1 MKRPILVAMILVCLC
16 ACAPDPAAQ
25 DASTATAKAMTP
37 AAAQAPPA
45 PTIAAVEPTVAALV
59 LPGPFAPD
67 TSLATLQSRLGAGNV
82 QRGEVPGAEGETSD
96 GVILYPGDPTRRAY
110 LYYQDAQTLTGLSTI
125 RVFDEGSLWRM
136 DDGIQIGTS
145 LEDLVQR
152 NGKPIRYYGMEWD
165 YGGTI
170 TSWNDG
176 KLAQAKDNPVFR
188 SIRLGPVEGAADGSY
203 PSGDGEF
210 DSNDPKFPRQGQS
223 IAVGE
228 IGISLSWRRRSITGA
243 M

>member
-1 MKRPILVAMILVCLC
+1 MKRPILMAMILVCLC
-16 ACAPDPAAQ
+16 ACARAPDPAAQ
-25 DASTATAKAMTP
+25 DAATTTAKAMTP
-37 AAAQAPPA
+37 AAAQAPLA

-59 LPGPFAPD
+59 LPGTFVPD
-67 TSLATLQSRLGAGNV
+67 TSLATLQSRFGAGNV
-82 QRGEVPGAEGETSD
+82 QRGKVPGAEGESSD
-96 GVILYPGDPTRRAY
+96 GVILYPDDPTRRAY

-170 TSWNDG
+170 TDWNGG
-176 KLAQAKDNPVFR
+176 KLAPAKDNPVFR
-188 SIRLGPVEGAADGSY
+188 SIRLGPRENSKDGSY
-203 PSGDGEF
+203 PLGDDEFSSDDRSYPQVGE
-210 DSNDPKFPRQGQS
+210 NVV
-223 IAVGE
+223 VGE
-228 IGISLSWRRRSITGA
+228 IGISFPGEDDQ
-243 M
+243 